1 MLEVLVEMFDVFVE
15 IFDVFVEMFDVFVAM
30 SPKSTLAS
38 GNVIVLVVEVAIL
51 DISKV
56 AFFVASV
63 LSTTLGVE
71 IVGVVRVLLVRVL
84 VELVVIIVPST
95 SVTSPSGIV
104 RVLVLPPV
112 MPVRSKSSFFVAVVE
127 SLNTGAVIVGAL
139 VPAFVAMLVRVV
151 STLEKLGIAK
161 TPPEAIVVVP

>member
-1 MLEVLVEMFDVFVE
+1 MDLLVRVSELDAVILFAMFV
-15 IFDVFVEMFDVFVAM
+15 VFVAI

-71 IVGVVRVLLVRVL
+71 IVGVVIDGDVRVLLVRVL
-84 VELVVIIVPST
+84 VELVVIIVPPT
-95 SVTSPSGIV
+95 SVTLASGMV
-104 RVLVLPPV
+104 RVLVFEAVIPE
-112 MPVRSKSSFFVAVVE
+112 RSKSNFFVAVVE
-127 SLNTGAVIVGAL
+127 SLNTGAV
-139 VPAFVAMLVRVV
+139 RVLLLSV
-151 STLEKLGIAK
+151 
-161 TPPEAIVVVP
+161 